1 MGHLRPRRGLHFAQ
15 TLTCFTGERDTLNQI
30 IFLSSF
36 SRPIYQG
43 FAVPNIN
50 SVHSSIISIQDPHT
64 CHESSSYPTFFFP
77 AFTFVHHC
85 NGVGKIGPCLDGD
98 KGLPELLQNVL
109 SCELGSCTWL
119 GIWPCFAMLF
129 HRNGSS
135 LLSALP

>member
-1 MGHLRPRRGLHFAQ
+1 MGHLRPRRGLYFAQ
-15 TLTCFTGERDTLNQI
+15 TLTCFTTKFYLESNY
-30 IFLSSF
+30 FPFFF

-50 SVHSSIISIQDPHT
+50 SVHSSIISIQDPHS
-64 CHESSSYPTFFFP
+64 CHEPSSYPTFFFP
-77 AFTFVHHC
+77 TFAFVHHC

-135 LLSALP
+135 LPRFRS